1 MSILTIIAF
10 LLQKVKEFSQNDIAS
25 KSWSLDMNQGSSI
38 LEPAFL
44 SIVLDILLVSYH
56 VTITDS

>member
-25 KSWSLDMNQGSSI
+25 KSWSLDIRGREP
-38 LEPAFL
+38 LEV
-44 SIVLDILLVSYH
+44 I
-56 VTITDS
+56 